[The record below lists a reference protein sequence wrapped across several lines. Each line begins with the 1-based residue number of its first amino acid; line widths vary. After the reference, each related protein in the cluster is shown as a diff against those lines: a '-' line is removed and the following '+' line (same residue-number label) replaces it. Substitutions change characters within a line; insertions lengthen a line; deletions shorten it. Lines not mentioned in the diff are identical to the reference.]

1 MILTLRPATQRIAA
15 RPSCNFS
22 PEVQQ
27 HYRAMLRQLGW
38 PHSEG
43 RPVPQVIGITA
54 CNSGQGTTTVAC
66 QLAATAAAMAS
77 NRVLIVDANV
87 AHPGVARQFDVEAS
101 PGFVEIVLQGSLEG
115 IAALGCDVSRLWILP
130 TGSAT
135 QSGEQ
140 VYDSPALS
148 GLVEELKNE
157 FDLVVF
163 DLPPAGAALAPLRL
177 AELMDGVLLVVEA
190 DRGSWEDA
198 RRVRDFLSHSKVRLA
213 GTVLNGY
220 RG

>member
-1 MILTLRPATQRIAA
+1 MMLASKSTEQNLANRPG
-15 RPSCNFS
+15 CNF
-22 PEVQQ
+22 PAEVQQ
-27 HYRAMLRQLGW
+27 HYRALLRQLGW

-43 RPVPQVIGITA
+43 RPVPQAIGITSSS
-54 CNSGQGTTTVAC
+54 NGQGTTTVAC
-66 QLAATAAAMAS
+66 QLAATAAAMAN
-77 NRVLIVDANV
+77 NRVLLVDANV
-87 AHPGVARQFDVEAS
+87 ARPAVARQFSVAAS
-101 PGFVEIVLQGSLEG
+101 PGFFEVVLQGSLEG
-115 IAALGCDVSRLWILP
+115 VAALPCEVDRLWILP
-130 TGSAT
+130 SGNAN
-135 QSGEQ
+135 QSGEH

-148 GLVEELKNE
+148 GLVEELKSE

-163 DLPPAGAALAPLRL
+163 DLPPAGAAFAPLRL

>member
-1 MILTLRPATQRIAA
+1 MILTLQPATRQIATV
-15 RPSCNFS
+15 PGCNF
-22 PEVQQ
+22 PQEVQQ

-43 RPVPQVIGITA
+43 RPVPQVIGVTA
-54 CNSGQGTTTVAC
+54 GNRGQGTTTVAC

-87 AHPGVARQFDVEAS
+87 ARPGVARQFDVEAS
-101 PGFVEIVLQGSLEG
+101 PGFAEVVSQGSVDG

-130 TGSAT
+130 AGSAS

-148 GLVEELKNE
+148 GLVQELKNE

-190 DRGSWEDA
+190 DRGSWEEA